1 MEDFVSSAERHFED
15 GEMLLQVSRLDN
27 AGHLFGVAG
36 ECAVKAVCVE
46 ESGARPAK
54 HFDNTSSKDLRS
66 FALPNL
72 IGRKGQRI
80 IMLLPNLFAGWSI
93 GQRYVTT
100 GATTSAQAQRW
111 RDDARAVLD
120 ALQGL

>member
-1 MEDFVSSAERHFED
+1 MEDFVSSAERHFDD
-15 GEMLLQVSRLDN
+15 GVTLLQSGRLDN

-46 ESGARPAK
+46 ESGSRPAK
-54 HFDNTSSKDLRS
+54 HFDNIPSKDLRF
-66 FALPNL
+66 FAPANL

-80 IMLLPNLFAGWSI
+80 ALLLPNLFGGWSI
-93 GQRYVTT
+93 EQRYVTT
-100 GATTSAQAQRW
+100 GTTTDGQVQECKA
-111 RDDARAVLD
+111 DAPAVLD